1 MSFQHKIL
9 SEGRWRE
16 FSFMSQ
22 MANIGSE
29 VERTI
34 NWKDKD
40 VQYSQRALDR
50 AIELIDLTMADPKN
64 CKHLFEISRIRE
76 VLLDYFLCGNH
87 YGYSDKVWQ
96 NYFYCFAY
104 ANALDKHL

>member
-1 MSFQHKIL
+1 MSFQHKEL
-9 SEGRWRE
+9 ANGRWNT
-16 FSFMSQ
+16 FSFFEQ

-34 NWKDKD
+34 SWSKKDAR
-40 VQYSQRALDR
+40 YSQMALDR
-50 AIELIDLTMADPKN
+50 AIELIDLTLADPKN
-64 CKHLFEISRIRE
+64 RKRLFEIARIRE

-87 YGYSDKVWQ
+87 YGYSDIIWQ
-96 NYFYCFAY
+96 NYFYNFAY